1 MFGLFQRDIVPTI
14 IVYVTESIPL
24 PTSGSSTAKSTST
37 VVLTEVVGKQG
48 TVTLP
53 SNAKFTTITRYK
65 SPKSKSQGTKLM
77 NLSEISSLLAASQ
90 SSRISQTSSTNIS
103 GASSAPSN
111 NVFASGS
118 QSNTNVALAVAIPIL
133 TICMVGLA
141 VFGVFLRQ
149 KRQASPKR
157 MRGPDLQAEDF
168 QLDRSDSQKKPTS
181 SVYSPEEK
189 GIAGTTEDF
198 ANEFEPPTKQEKNGF
213 LKRLSR
219 IIMPDSCMDFKS
231 PLFLRRFN
239 LSAPERKEEINRDYT
254 NKQLPSVPPIIY
266 TYDPAAKNE
275 DLGSEDDIYTV
286 VKPYVKRLN
295 DELTICVG
303 DKLKISKIHSDG
315 WATVKMVDAENS
327 GVVPLMCVRKS
338 S

>member
-1 MFGLFQRDIVPTI
+1 
-14 IVYVTESIPL
+14 
-24 PTSGSSTAKSTST
+24 
-37 VVLTEVVGKQG
+37 
-48 TVTLP
+48 
-53 SNAKFTTITRYK
+53 
-65 SPKSKSQGTKLM
+65 M
-77 NLSEISSLLAASQ
+77 NLSALSSLLAASASQ
-90 SSRISQTSSTNIS
+90 SSRTSQTSSRHSS
-103 GASSAPSN
+103 GASSAPLN
-111 NVFASGS
+111 DAFASGRHS
-118 QSNTNVALAVAIPIL
+118 TTNVALAVAIPIL

-149 KRQASPKR
+149 KRQGSLKR
-157 MRGPDLQAEDF
+157 MRGADLQAVGFEVV
-168 QLDRSDSQKKPTS
+168 RSDSQKKPTS
-181 SVYSPEEK
+181 SVYSPGEK

-219 IIMPDSCMDFKS
+219 IIMPDSPMDFKS

-239 LSAPERKEEINRDYT
+239 LSAPERKEAFNRDYP

-266 TYDPAAKNE
+266 TYDPAAKKE

-303 DKLKISKIHSDG
+303 EKLKISKIHSDG
-315 WATVKMVDAENS
+315 WATVKMVGGENS
-327 GVVPLMCVRKS
+327 GVIPLMCVRKS